1 LAIVPPILRV
11 HQTSFPVQKFKLT
24 EACNLSKSLMCAN
37 HVADMISL
45 DKTEILTRQVSSIV
59 VWEAY
64 VITDWITM
72 SNVIPGNL

>member
-1 LAIVPPILRV
+1 MPPILRV

-24 EACNLSKSLMCAN
+24 EACKSLMCAN
-37 HVADMISL
+37 HVADVISS